1 MVGSA
6 RRAWARLVTGV
17 SAHEGDLDLVAGA
30 ERRREVRVDMSGSTR
45 RRGEGG
51 GLAVDRKLSRRSSRG
66 PVVQNDMGMEILTRT
81 KRDDRNSPS
90 VFLLQDIQDI
100 LIGGLIRDLKVIM
113 RICNSS
119 FWGSELGMGYGNV

>member
-1 MVGSA
+1 
-6 RRAWARLVTGV
+6 
-17 SAHEGDLDLVAGA
+17 
-30 ERRREVRVDMSGSTR
+30 MSGSTR

-90 VFLLQDIQDI
+90 FLLLQNIQDI
-100 LIGGLIRDLKVIM
+100 LIGGLIRDFKVIM
-113 RICNSS
+113 RICNSF
-119 FWGSELGMGYGNV
+119 FWGSELGMSYGNV